1 MNDDSTLKMNKEV
14 AHMSTEKKKN
24 NPAQVVKKLVVRL
37 SDFNSLFQNVEG
49 EIGKAFK
56 TAKKQGERSV
66 AQFKKRVDGL
76 VNNLNVDDLRNL
88 ASNTLNTFQDM
99 ELVEFAKVKAKDT
112 RRQLLSALQIPSQD
126 DVNSLSQKVV
136 SLEKKLGALKRHELR
151 Q

>member
-1 MNDDSTLKMNKEV
+1 
-14 AHMSTEKKKN
+14 MSTDKKKN
-24 NPAQVVKKLVVRL
+24 NPTQVVKKLVVRL

-49 EIGKAFK
+49 ELGKVLK

-66 AQFKKRVDGL
+66 AQLKKRVDGL

-99 ELVEFAKVKAKDT
+99 ELVEFAKVKVSDT